1 MTAPP
6 IRKLRPLELAGGALA
21 AVPGANSP
29 ARVSAKEKE
38 RDEMIA
44 ATQKI
49 AEDLEKRDAAA
60 KAFYRAGVKYITALD
75 EFIDARK
82 AKSDRELTSSRER
95 VRLMEAYL
103 HRLFPDEFADTSSA
117 AE

>member
-1 MTAPP
+1 M
-6 IRKLRPLELAGGALA
+6 K
-21 AVPGANSP
+21 
-29 ARVSAKEKE
+29 
-38 RDEMIA
+38 A
-44 ATQKI
+44 ATRRI
-49 AEDLEKRDAAA
+49 AVDIEKRDAAA
-60 KAFYRAGVKYITALD
+60 DEFYRAGIKYITALD

-82 AKSDRELTSSRER
+82 ASQDRELASSREH

>member
-1 MTAPP
+1 M
-6 IRKLRPLELAGGALA
+6 
-21 AVPGANSP
+21 
-29 ARVSAKEKE
+29 
-38 RDEMIA
+38 MA

-49 AEDLEKRDAAA
+49 AAELERRDAAA
-60 KAFYRAGVKYITALD
+60 EAFYRAGIRYITALD

-82 AKSDRELTSSRER
+82 ASRDRELASARER
-95 VRLMEAYL
+95 VRVMETFL

>member
-1 MTAPP
+1 MN
-6 IRKLRPLELAGGALA
+6 AG
-21 AVPGANSP
+21 
-29 ARVSAKEKE
+29 EE
-38 RDEMIA
+38 YEMMA

-49 AEDLEKRDAAA
+49 AVGREKRDTAADE
-60 KAFYRAGVKYITALD
+60 FYRAGIKYITALD

-82 AKSDRELTSSRER
+82 ASRDRELALARER
-95 VRLMEAYL
+95 VRLMETFL